1 MTHEAAISE
10 LMRYSGIQFDPEVVA
25 AFVKLPRE
33 VLTGKSNVE
42 EAETEAGELAEVQA
56 G

>member
-1 MTHEAAISE
+1 MQ
-10 LMRYSGIQFDPEVVA
+10 YSGIQFDPEIVA

-33 VLTGKSNVE
+33 VLTGKSLDE
-42 EAETEAGELAEVQA
+42 APTEAEELAEVKA

>member
-1 MTHEAAISE
+1 
-10 LMRYSGIQFDPEVVA
+10 MRYSGIQFDPEIVA

-33 VLTGKSNVE
+33 VLTGKSNIE
-42 EAETEAGELAEVQA
+42 EAETEAEELTEVEA